1 MTNELIANY
10 WTTAL
15 TSTYWGGPA
24 GNSNAADRSDYLKLV
39 ARRSQKSRE
48 ATRGTY
54 RKQFLS
60 NTEIA

>member
-1 MTNELIANY
+1 MTNDLITNY
-10 WTTAL
+10 WTNPHKDT
-15 TSTYWGGPA
+15 
-24 GNSNAADRSDYLKLV
+24 GNACRTDYLQVV